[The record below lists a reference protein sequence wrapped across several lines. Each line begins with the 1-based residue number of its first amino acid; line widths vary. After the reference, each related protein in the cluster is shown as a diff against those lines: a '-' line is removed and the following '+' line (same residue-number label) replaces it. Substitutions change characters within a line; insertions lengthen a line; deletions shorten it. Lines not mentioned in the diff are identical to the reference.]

1 MKWRSTKERK
11 EKKQNWRYDIRFQT
25 SIVTSLFEEQASAFS
40 SEWNIKPSS
49 IERQLSSSTP
59 RVKSLATI
67 RTHSRGNTSET
78 YPHDG
83 WRHVTVQSARDSLR
97 GSDEERDEQAQ
108 PPRHPVLSS
117 RLESELPPQEHANSS
132 DNRSTRVPR
141 SRGPR
146 WLKVNGET
154 RTCVPFRCGCRG
166 MSRPPPPP
174 RFSRRQSF
182 STIAR
187 LEQQLTTNSIA
198 VTSSLYYRLSWAG
211 FRNARVNLS
220 LGERWEKRRIPL
232 GKQRPTE
239 RQPAAAFAF
248 QSDSTTGGLHRMR
261 DHHHGSP
268 TRSKRTPLA
277 GRRESSSFQEFQ
289 SDRETTRTETVPRT
303 MEFRKEE
310 PRKKW
315 IEVKGTF
322 HRLFTNCATFN
333 SQTLEFNTR

>member
-1 MKWRSTKERK
+1 MKERK

-25 SIVTSLFEEQASAFS
+25 SIVTSSFEEQASAFS

-187 LEQQLTTNSIA
+187 LEQQFTTNSIA

-211 FRNARVNLS
+211 FRKARVNLS
-220 LGERWEKRRIPL
+220 LDERWEKRRIPL